1 MRLIRGVYRFLYDFI
16 IGDDWKIAAGVVI
29 ALAFGL
35 TLLTAGLAPAAAM
48 LLTVAGVAAAF
59 VTALVVDVRSAAPRD
74 PD

>member
-1 MRLIRGVYRFLYDFI
+1 
-16 IGDDWKIAAGVVI
+16 
-29 ALAFGL
+29 L